1 MNRARSVGM
10 ALIIIGGVLISMGYR
25 AHPSRML
32 LVIAGVLFAVA
43 GTVRVMRSRREPPG
57 A

>member
-43 GTVRVMRSRREPPG
+43 GTVRVMRARREPPG